1 MALTWPY
8 GIPPDPHLYAYLAA
22 AAASYPYSLPSAAA
36 FPYPS
41 MNMQSLPTSST
52 SAFTP
57 LTSLPSGHLP
67 PRLDV
72 LQSLTN
78 PLSRPSS
85 LLDTHTVHS
94 SSLASLSAG
103 LNLSH
108 RASFPWLDHAP
119 SLCGATSGKPCSC
132 GIFNLG
138 FHSSLPTN
146 SVSSLA
152 SHSLSSSLSAA
163 HQTIRQ
169 KAEAERT

>member
-22 AAASYPYSLPSAAA
+22 AAASYPYGLPSAAA

-41 MNMQSLPTSST
+41 MGMQSLPTSST

-57 LTSLPSGHLP
+57 LTSLSSGHLP

-72 LQSLTN
+72 LQSLAN

-85 LLDTHTVHS
+85 LLDSHTPHS

-108 RASFPWLDHAP
+108 RASFPWFDHAP
-119 SLCGATSGKPCSC
+119 SICGAASGKPCSC
-132 GIFNLG
+132 GIFNIGL
-138 FHSSLPTN
+138 HNPLPTN
-146 SVSSLA
+146 SITSLA
-152 SHSLSSSLSAA
+152 SHSLSSSMSVA
-163 HQTIRQ
+163 HQTLRQ
-169 KAEAERT
+169 KTEAERT